1 MKLNDLKLVLVNI
14 ISKSIKSF
22 KFFIWKYCNSTQI
35 KLEKKRNITQKF
47 KKTKY
52 KKISLDMD
60 INNNF
65 IKQDHI
71 ENNRWKLWNRL
82 ELQFGGSWLNFK

>member
-1 MKLNDLKLVLVNI
+1 LVLVNI

-22 KFFIWKYCNSTQI
+22 KFFIWEYCNSTQI
-35 KLEKKRNITQKF
+35 KLKKKRNITQKF

-60 INNNF
+60 INNNI
-65 IKQDHI
+65 IKQNHI
-71 ENNRWKLWNRL
+71 ENNKWKLWNRL
-82 ELQFGGSWLNFK
+82 GLQFGGFWLNF